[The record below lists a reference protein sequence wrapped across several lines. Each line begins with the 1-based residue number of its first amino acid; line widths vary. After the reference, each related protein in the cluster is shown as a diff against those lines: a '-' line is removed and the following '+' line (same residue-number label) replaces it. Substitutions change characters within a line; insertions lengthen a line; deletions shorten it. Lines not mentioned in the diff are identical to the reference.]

1 MAFAGKDANV
11 KITSVAATTS
21 TGESATLSPDGY
33 SVQIDD
39 PAKRHWDPT
48 SATRPVLYHNS
59 TAVDPSLYQVNYVQG
74 KFEFSSTQSTGVYT
88 SDVEYLTASKV
99 AGGREWNLNVET
111 DMFEVSEF
119 GSSGWRQFQP
129 NMTGA
134 SVTISRY
141 WTDSSFLDLLSNES
155 RFVVELFPN
164 DAGGWKYE
172 AFARPRA
179 DQVGAAVDSIVGEAV
194 QLQVDGKL
202 YFST

>member
-11 KITSVAATTS
+11 KITSVTATTS
-21 TGESATLSPDGY
+21 TGEASTLATDGY
-33 SVQIDD
+33 SVQVDD
-39 PAKRHWDPT
+39 VLKRHWDPT
-48 SATRPVLYHNS
+48 SATRPVLYHNT
-59 TAVDPSLYQVNYVQG
+59 TAVTPGLYDVNYVQG
-74 KFEFSSTQSTGVYT
+74 KFEFTSTQPVGTYT

-111 DMFEVSEF
+111 AMFEISEF
-119 GSSGWRQFQP
+119 GSSGWRTFQP

-134 SVTISRY
+134 GVTISRY
-141 WTDSSFLDLLSNES
+141 WNDSSFLDMLTNES

-172 AFARPRA
+172 AFARPRS
-179 DQVGAAVDSIVGEAV
+179 DQVGASVDSIVGEAV